1 MNINRFYRL
10 IKEQMDCYLKIKI
23 EYMKFKHI
31 TNLFNIVYASKKMLL
46 DEKIQYEE
54 KLDGSIPRTDNQN
67 LKG

>member
-1 MNINRFYRL
+1 
-10 IKEQMDCYLKIKI
+10 MDCYLKIKI